1 MPHNAQDG
9 AHRQS
14 GALGVEGETCFAG
27 KGIQAGAS
35 FRFRK
40 EALAFT
46 LW

>member
-1 MPHNAQDG
+1 MPHDAQDG
-9 AHRQS
+9 PHRQS
-14 GALGVEGETCFAG
+14 GVLGVEGETCFAG

-40 EALAFT
+40 DALAFT